1 MVQMWLWSVFG
12 GQHNSF
18 SKDSHQAV
26 RRARERAFEDV
37 RILETTDEVLSPAV
51 FPSPYPLQQ
60 RAAAVVTTGCLL
72 SSYGEAWKSTAY
84 FFLLLPPMEGML
96 KWREIFSDCIS
107 IHLLNTGS
115 CIFMMYHWTARKSS
129 WKVNP
134 VDFEGCLCVWY
145 VMQQRKEST
154 LCCETAANC
163 TPVLWSSGVWPVI

>member
-1 MVQMWLWSVFG
+1 MKSCLQQCF
-12 GQHNSF
+12 
-18 SKDSHQAV
+18 QAYIHYS
-26 RRARERAFEDV
+26 REQQ
-37 RILETTDEVLSPAV
+37 LLSPQGACSV
-51 FPSPYPLQQ
+51 HMERRGNPQHI
-60 RAAAVVTTGCLL
+60 
-72 SSYGEAWKSTAY
+72 

-115 CIFMMYHWTARKSS
+115 CIFMMYHWNARKSS

-145 VMQQRKEST
+145 VMQERKEST

-163 TPVLWSSGVWPVI
+163 TPVLWSSGVCSVI